1 LLAHRK
7 YAVTML
13 KRAEEKEI
21 LEGKFKVN
29 VLTVEDQIG
38 LKVQS
43 SSNDPE
49 RLHQD
54 MADIELLIKNNYHD
68 LDLNLLREYF
78 SLFERKEEF
87 EKIIVRIDNA

>member
-1 LLAHRK
+1 MK
-7 YAVTML
+7 
-13 KRAEEKEI
+13 
-21 LEGKFKVN
+21 

-54 MADIELLIKNNYHD
+54 MADIELLIKNNYRN

-87 EKIIVRIDNA
+87 EKYSEMLMNLMNISDPILSKIEA